1 MDFDEVPAA
10 LSGRLGPD
18 ATNGLLQLLDR
29 SCQEA
34 REDVITACTERFERR
49 LVEETSGL
57 RIQINR
63 LEATLRQEMTT
74 LEASLRQEMTTL
86 GASLRLEMST
96 LGGSLRQEIADLG
109 ASLRAEIASGRVEF
123 IKWSFLFWIGQVLAM
138 IGILGIMLRAIRLT

>member
-29 SCQEA
+29 SHQEA
-34 REDVITACTERFERR
+34 REDVIIASTERFERR

-63 LEATLRQEMTT
+63 LEAT
-74 LEASLRQEMTTL
+74 
-86 GASLRLEMST
+86 
-96 LGGSLRQEIADLG
+96 LRQEIADLG

>member
-1 MDFDEVPAA
+1 MDIDEVPGS
-10 LSGRLGPD
+10 LSGWLGPD

-29 SCQEA
+29 SHQEA

-57 RIQINR
+57 RVQITR
-63 LEATLRQEMTT
+63 FEATLRQEMT
-74 LEASLRQEMTTL
+74 SL
-86 GASLRLEMST
+86 GASLRH
-96 LGGSLRQEIADLG
+96 EIADQG

-138 IGILGIMLRAIRLT
+138 IGILGIMVRAIR